1 MRALVSSFVCACW
14 PFACTAPPPAVE
26 APPPDPGSSSSE
38 PQSAEWLY
46 ATDGVPGGRKAECRA
61 LATGLESEARCTG
74 ALCSHGA
81 SLGEDWLRVCKK
93 LTPELSGDV
102 ERRVEDLRKKARTAP
117 VACEQEVERLLKSGC
132 GKREDCAGDAQS
144 WATRCA
150 DFSTPL
156 VLRMLEIAI
165 ERGGGERSQL
175 DARACPALLADVQK
189 AGACT
194 QQFACQ
200 DGFAAID
207 TYRARCVSPAR
218 PISLTAAVLE
228 LAVRSGAS
236 PSVEPLAF
244 ASGSKLDPALVPL
257 IFEDGSGA
265 VLMTCGKRAASVDAY
280 LELRKPCTDGELVLA
295 RSFDGPEGPRL
306 RVGRLPH
313 LGDVAFL
320 AAFPTLRVEGEPK
333 ARYRA
338 ALPAFLSSVDLAA
351 KTAADP
357 RQSADALRILIAAIE
372 SNIDAVRNS
381 ADLETAL
388 REKDDALTPLFAA
401 LGEAKKKALHA
412 DLASTKLVPAMLRGS
427 SFQLAD
433 VDVEGRVRLGAVT
446 QAASVEMGDFLP
458 KSVAAYQAALAGR
471 WKLVEKKKLGT
482 RDTEKL
488 GLAADG
494 EASRCGQAMKG
505 VDASEKILIACA
517 FGLETCDE
525 AKVVGAVQKAGESR
539 RAAES
544 SWPRSVLALAS
555 LPREQRAGAEKA
567 AELAGC
573 REPWW

>member
-1 MRALVSSFVCACW
+1 
-14 PFACTAPPPAVE
+14 
-26 APPPDPGSSSSE
+26 
-38 PQSAEWLY
+38 
-46 ATDGVPGGRKAECRA
+46 
-61 LATGLESEARCTG
+61 
-74 ALCSHGA
+74 
-81 SLGEDWLRVCKK
+81 
-93 LTPELSGDV
+93 
-102 ERRVEDLRKKARTAP
+102 
-117 VACEQEVERLLKSGC
+117 
-132 GKREDCAGDAQS
+132 
-144 WATRCA
+144 
-150 DFSTPL
+150 
-156 VLRMLEIAI
+156 
-165 ERGGGERSQL
+165 
-175 DARACPALLADVQK
+175 
-189 AGACT
+189 
-194 QQFACQ
+194 
-200 DGFAAID
+200 
-207 TYRARCVSPAR
+207 
-218 PISLTAAVLE
+218 
-228 LAVRSGAS
+228 
-236 PSVEPLAF
+236 
-244 ASGSKLDPALVPL
+244 
-257 IFEDGSGA
+257 
-265 VLMTCGKRAASVDAY
+265 MTCGKRATSVDAY

-295 RSFDGPEGPRL
+295 RRFDGPEGPLL

-357 RQSADALRILIAAIE
+357 KQSTEALRILIAAIE
-372 SNIDAVRNS
+372 GNIDAVRNS

-388 REKDDALTPLFAA
+388 RAKDDALTPLFAA

-412 DLASTKLVPAMLRGS
+412 DLSSTKLVPGMLRGKS
-427 SFQLAD
+427 HELAD

-446 QAASVEMGDFLP
+446 QAASVEMVDFLP
-458 KSVAAYQAALAGR
+458 KAVAAYQAALAGR

-494 EASRCGQAMKG
+494 EAARCGQAMKG
-505 VDASEKILIACA
+505 VDAAEKILIACA

-525 AKVVGAVQKAGESR
+525 AKVVAAVQKAGESR